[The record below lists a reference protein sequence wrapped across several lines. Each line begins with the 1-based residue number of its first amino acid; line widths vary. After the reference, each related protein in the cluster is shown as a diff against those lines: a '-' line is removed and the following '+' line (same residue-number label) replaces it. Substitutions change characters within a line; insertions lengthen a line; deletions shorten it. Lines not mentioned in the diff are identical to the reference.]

1 MNTDGTVLRI
11 HGQVKVI
18 SPDDEIRYQ
27 LITLK
32 SGNMRH
38 LLTFDGLLMI
48 EKERPK
54 TYEYIKVRC
63 KVWDLTPSIA
73 SSFKMGLL
81 LTIKGTLTLENFY
94 YDDGATILKR
104 TCTISEIAL
113 DLRQPGL
120 TSFDFERALD

>member
-54 TYEYIKVRC
+54 TYEYIKARC
-63 KVWDLTPSIA
+63 NV
-73 SSFKMGLL
+73 
-81 LTIKGTLTLENFY
+81 
-94 YDDGATILKR
+94 
-104 TCTISEIAL
+104 
-113 DLRQPGL
+113 
-120 TSFDFERALD
+120 

>member
-54 TYEYIKVRC
+54 TYEYIKARC

-81 LTIKGTLTLENFY
+81 LTIKGSLTLENFY

-104 TCTISEIAL
+104 TCTIGEIAL
-113 DLRQPGL
+113 DLWQPEL
-120 TSFDFERALD
+120 TSFDFDRALD